1 MNPLEQQEAVESV
14 TSLYTDLEE
23 RIMQNII
30 RHIKTWDQPI
40 PSDEWQMERLAE
52 IGKLD
57 KEHIRII
64 AQTAGLSPTAIERM
78 LEETAEKTMAALE
91 PGLEAL
97 VRRGLVGGAVA
108 IEKSRSIRQV
118 MKYYRKQAKNTL
130 NMCNTTMLYKARDA
144 YAKLVMDTVSVAKEI
159 EEKQQYLDIL
169 NRNVTGM
176 IAGADSRQQALRQ
189 TIKEFNARG
198 IPAFVDR
205 RGRQWTPEA
214 YVNMCMRATSGT
226 VAAETQMARCND
238 YGIDLVEVDSHSG
251 ARPKCA
257 RDQGK
262 IFDRSNTSDKYPHWD
277 TSSYGEP
284 DGLLGINCGHHIY
297 PYVEG
302 VNIRRYFP
310 TEDLDANDRR
320 YKEIQQQRALERSV
334 RKQKRECMLFDE
346 LGDSEAFEEASV
358 KLKRKERQLSQYVKQ
373 KELPRRR
380 NREQVVGFDRRVS
393 AEAVNAN
400 KKAQKRLEEKARD
413 DKIKSEIRALGV
425 KGQIELSPKT
435 KIDVSKFTFDDKH
448 INKERA
454 HGVSR
459 KEAEQFIK
467 DADVSITRWGGRF
480 VNYYAPN
487 GAVFV
492 DVENH
497 NIRTAFRKEEFDER
511 TIKMREVL
519 KRNGKNNVSIDGKRN

>member
-1 MNPLEQQEAVESV
+1 MNPLEQQEAAEGV
-14 TSLYTDLEE
+14 TSLYLDLET
-23 RIMQNII
+23 RIMQNIV
-30 RHIKTWDQPI
+30 RHIKAWDQPI

-57 KEHIRII
+57 KEHLRMI

-78 LEETAEKTMAALE
+78 LEETAEKTLNALE
-91 PGLEAL
+91 PGLKA
-97 VRRGLVGGAVA
+97 VARRGLAGEAVTA
-108 IEKSRSIRQV
+108 KKSRSIRQV
-118 MKYYRKQAKNTL
+118 VKHYRAQARDTL
-130 NMCNTTMLYKARDA
+130 NTCNTTMLYKARDA
-144 YAKLVMDTVSVAKEI
+144 YMKLVLDTVSAAKEI

-169 NRNVTGM
+169 NRGVTSV
-176 IAGADSRQQALRQ
+176 ITGADARQQALRR
-189 TIKEFNARG
+189 TIREFNDRG

-214 YVNMCMRATSGT
+214 YVNMCMRATSGST
-226 VAAETQMARCND
+226 AAEVQLSRCQD

-346 LGDSEAFEEASV
+346 LGDPQAFEEASA
-358 KLKRKERQLSQYVKQ
+358 KLKKKEQQLAQYVKQ
-373 KELPRRR
+373 KDLPRRR
-380 NREQVVGFDRRVS
+380 NREQVVGFDKRLS
-393 AEAVNAN
+393 AQATAAS
-400 KKAQKRLEEKARD
+400 KDAQKRLAEKARN

-425 KGQIELSPKT
+425 RGQIELSPKA
-435 KIDVSKFTFDDKH
+435 KIDVSRFTFDDKH

-454 HGVSR
+454 HGVSKEEAER
-459 KEAEQFIK
+459 FIKEA
-467 DADVSITRWGGRF
+467 DVAITRWGGRF

-492 DVENH
+492 DVENR

-519 KRNGKNNVSIDGKRN
+519 RRNGKG

>member
-1 MNPLEQQEAVESV
+1 MNPLEQQEAAEGV

-23 RIMQNII
+23 RLMQNII

-97 VRRGLVGGAVA
+97 ARRGIAGEAVP
-108 IEKSRSIRQV
+108 IKKSRSIKQV
-118 MKYYRKQAKNTL
+118 MKHYRAQARDTL
-130 NMCNTTMLYKARDA
+130 NTCNTTMLYKARDA
-144 YAKLVMDTVSVAKEI
+144 YMKLVLDTVSAAKEI

-169 NRNVTGM
+169 NRGVTSV
-176 IAGADSRQQALRQ
+176 ITGADARQQALRR
-189 TIKEFNARG
+189 TIREFNDRG

-214 YVNMCMRATSGT
+214 YVNMCMRATSGST
-226 VAAETQMARCND
+226 AAEVQLSRCQD

-346 LGDSEAFEEASV
+346 LGDPQAFEEASA
-358 KLKRKERQLSQYVKQ
+358 KLKKKEQQLAQYVKQ
-373 KELPRRR
+373 KDLPRRR
-380 NREQVVGFDRRVS
+380 NREQVVGFDKRLS
-393 AEAVNAN
+393 AQATAAN
-400 KKAQKRLEEKARD
+400 KAYLKAQSTD
-413 DKIKSEIRALGV
+413 TI
-425 KGQIELSPKT
+425 P
-435 KIDVSKFTFDDKH
+435 
-448 INKERA
+448 
-454 HGVSR
+454 
-459 KEAEQFIK
+459 IK
-467 DADVSITRWGGRF
+467 DTRIGKSVGSKSKNYDIIDPDTGVIYHFVEGTRIQDSEVFAGRGTKHPLHEGVGEGLSERFGGSPGEWQHCKGHGIIDADGEERPAEVHWFQEKTVGKVLFKVKRW
-480 VNYYAPN
+480 
-487 GAVFV
+487 
-492 DVENH
+492 E
-497 NIRTAFRKEEFDER
+497 DE
-511 TIKMREVL
+511 
-519 KRNGKNNVSIDGKRN
+519 S

>member
-1 MNPLEQQEAVESV
+1 MTPLEQQEAAESV
-14 TSLYTDLEE
+14 TGLYIDLETQ
-23 RIMQNII
+23 IMRNII

-40 PSDEWQMERLAE
+40 PSDEWQMTRLAE
-52 IGKLD
+52 MGQMD

-64 AQTAGLSPTAIERM
+64 AQSAGLSPMAIERM
-78 LEETAEKTMAALE
+78 LQEIADQVVNKLE
-91 PGLEAL
+91 PGLAAL
-97 VRRGLVGGAVA
+97 ARRGLVGEAVA

-118 MKYYRKQAKNTL
+118 MKYYRKQAKGTL

-144 YAKLVMDTVSVAKEI
+144 YTKLVMDTVSAAKEI

-169 NRNVTGM
+169 NRNATGM
-176 IAGADSRQQALRQ
+176 VTGADSRQQALRQ
-189 TIKEFNARG
+189 TIKEFNERG
-198 IPAFVDR
+198 IPAFADR
-205 RGRQWTPEA
+205 LGRQWTPEA
-214 YVNMCMRATSGT
+214 YVNMCMRATSAST
-226 VAAETQMARCND
+226 AAEVQMARCED
-238 YGIDLVEVDSHSG
+238 YGIDLVEVDSHAG

-262 IFDRSNTSDKYPHWD
+262 IFDRSNTSDQYPHWN

-358 KLKRKERQLSQYVKQ
+358 KLKRKEQQLSQYVKQ

-380 NREQVVGFDRRVS
+380 NREQVVGFDKRIS
-393 AEAVNAN
+393 AEAVAAN
-400 KKAQKRLEEKARD
+400 KAYVKAQNTDTIPLKDVKIGKAVGAKSKNYD
-413 DKIKSEIRALGV
+413 IIDPDTGKIYQFAEG
-425 KGQIELSPKT
+425 T
-435 KIDVSKFTFDDKH
+435 KIQDSEVFAGRGTRHPLHD
-448 INKERA
+448 
-454 HGVSR
+454 GVGEGLS
-459 KEAEQFIK
+459 EQFGGNPANWQHCKGHGIV
-467 DADVSITRWGGRF
+467 DADGEERPAEVHWFQEKTVGKVRFKVKRWE
-480 VNYYAPN
+480 
-487 GAVFV
+487 
-492 DVENH
+492 DEN
-497 NIRTAFRKEEFDER
+497 
-511 TIKMREVL
+511 
-519 KRNGKNNVSIDGKRN
+519 

>member
-1 MNPLEQQEAVESV
+1 MNPLEQQEAAEGVAR
-14 TSLYTDLEE
+14 LYMDLEE

-57 KEHIRII
+57 KEHIQII

-97 VRRGLVGGAVA
+97 ARRGIAGEA
-108 IEKSRSIRQV
+108 IPIKKSRSIKQV
-118 MKYYRKQAKNTL
+118 MKYYRAQAKDTL
-130 NMCNTTMLYKARDA
+130 NTCNTTMLYKARDA
-144 YAKLVMDTVSVAKEI
+144 YMKLVMDTVSAAKEI
-159 EEKQQYLDIL
+159 EEKQQYLNIL
-169 NRNVTGM
+169 NRGVTSV
-176 IAGADSRQQALRQ
+176 ITGADARQQALRR
-189 TIKEFNARG
+189 TIIEFNERG

-214 YVNMCMRATSGT
+214 YVNMCMRATSGST
-226 VAAETQMARCND
+226 AADMQLSRCQD

-320 YKEIQQQRALERSV
+320 YKEIQQQRALERGV

-346 LGDSEAFEEASV
+346 LGDQQAFEEASV
-358 KLKRKERQLSQYVKQ
+358 KLKKKEQQLSQYVKQ
-373 KELPRRR
+373 KDLPRRR
-380 NREQVVGFDRRVS
+380 NREQVVGFDKRLS
-393 AEAVNAN
+393 AQATAAN
-400 KKAQKRLEEKARD
+400 KDAQKRLAEKAKD
-413 DKIKSEIRALGV
+413 DRIKSEIKAAGIRGEIDLHPS
-425 KGQIELSPKT
+425 IP
-435 KIDVSKFTFDDKH
+435 DVSQLAFDDRH
-448 INKERA
+448 INSERQ
-454 HGVSR
+454 HNVTEV
-459 KEAEQFIK
+459 EAKRFIR
-467 DADVSITRWGGRF
+467 DAKFSVTRWNGRYT
-480 VNYYAPN
+480 NYFSEE
-487 GAVFV
+487 GAAYV
-492 DVENH
+492 DHEQRL
-497 NIRTAFRKEEFDER
+497 IRTAFGKDQYDEA
-511 TIKMREVL
+511 TQKAMEVIKHGR
-519 KRNGKNNVSIDGKRN
+519 D